1 MGRLTQWAVIEAD
14 IAVRRMS
21 HDQKVRLADE
31 IYAQQ
36 PNMLASILALPSMGV
51 DMAQLEVALHI
62 LMVTF
67 QAMKLSGHPWPL
79 VTEDIQDGC
88 LQRLTARARFNEG
101 LPERNWRPRS
111 SNSSTVNMPSA
122 TYWPSSMATLASMT

>member
-62 LMVTF
+62 RKRGLKT
-67 QAMKLSGHPWPL
+67 A
-79 VTEDIQDGC
+79 
-88 LQRLTARARFNEG
+88 LTLEG
-101 LPERNWRPRS
+101 
-111 SNSSTVNMPSA
+111 
-122 TYWPSSMATLASMT
+122 